1 MSFAIGNVAK
11 FWPQICLKYITI
23 ILPYTLC
30 SVVALDQSVLYQLK
44 WSGNYSRP
52 TSVWLDQDSTTF
64 SEMALDQSSTKQQ
77 WVAIPGE
84 LQSPHSAQGS
94 MALKEANR

>member
-44 WSGNYSRP
+44 
-52 TSVWLDQDSTTF
+52 
-64 SEMALDQSSTKQQ
+64 
-77 WVAIPGE
+77 
-84 LQSPHSAQGS
+84 
-94 MALKEANR
+94 